1 MYCTVDAI
9 KTRFA
14 MVGTDDDER
23 LSTIIEQQSVI
34 IDQRL
39 AVAPDAD
46 PALAVVLPIAAE
58 EICAGEFLLAAAGE
72 NALDGTLDISV
83 LKLGPDPDKIAKRG
97 NELVANGWA
106 KLKTWLKPEIP
117 VIVYLGGV
125 DG

>member
-14 MVGTDDDER
+14 IDGTDEDGR
-23 LSTIIEQQSVI
+23 LSTIITQQSII

-39 AVAPDAD
+39 AVTPDSD
-46 PALAVVLPIAAE
+46 QTLAVLLPIAAE

-106 KLKTWLKPEIP
+106 KLKTWLKPDIP
-117 VIVYLGGV
+117 VFVYLGGV